1 LEVKAVKKSV
11 YTIREVAQMM
21 GIAEGTVRKMVHD
34 NQIPSFRPSPR
45 RIIIPAAAF
54 EKWLEEQVHA
64 S

>member
-1 LEVKAVKKSV
+1 MKKSV

-21 GIAEGTVRKMVHD
+21 GIAEGTVRKMVRE

-45 RIIIPAAAF
+45 RIIIPAVTF
-54 EKWLEEQVHA
+54 EKWLEERVHA